1 MKKLSILFLTSI
13 LFISSLTSVLTY
25 KVDLPS
31 TQPDSRINET
41 TISSDNKEY
50 YKDIS
55 KKVNDFLWFILWTV
69 SFAAVVYAGF
79 LLMSSNWSDEDLKKA
94 NKILTWWLIWI
105 FVSLLSYIIVK
116 LLIGLF

>member
-1 MKKLSILFLTSI
+1 MKKILLAVM
-13 LFISSLTSVLTY
+13 LFILWLFSFTFTY

-41 TISSDNKEY
+41 TIESDWNEF

-69 SFAAVVYAGF
+69 SFAAVIYAWF
-79 LLMSSNWSDEDLKKA
+79 LLVSSNWSDEDLKKA
-94 NKILTWWLIWI
+94 NKILTWGLIWI
-105 FVSLLSYIIVK
+105 FVSLLSYVIVK